1 MQVSFLIKHLILC
14 LCLQVITSE
23 TTNSVGISELQL
35 PITRQG
41 RIRRR
46 RRNRKLLLIE
56 SGSSSMSR
64 QKDKSLLEYR
74 LPRRSVTTTSAFGTD
89 RLVPTGP
96 NPLHNSNTTQI
107 SYPWYWNHQHLLMYR
122 RPGVSLLILK
132 EKHTL
137 HGHFYCSCQH
147 PTSSLCQQHSFKYGS
162 CDGSATDDQILY
174 GLHHRLCPLVNC

>member
-1 MQVSFLIKHLILC
+1 MAIFCSWSSLVLLLTVIAALVGVTVIVGGVQTSCWDELEFAASTSILPKLSLHHHQQQQQLRLLPC
-14 LCLQVITSE
+14 SIEVITSE
-23 TTNSVGISELQL
+23 TTNSIGISELQL

-56 SGSSSMSR
+56 SDSSSMSR

-74 LPRRSVTTTSAFGTD
+74 LPRRSATTTSAFGTD

-107 SYPWYWNHQHLLMYR
+107 GYP
-122 RPGVSLLILK
+122 
-132 EKHTL
+132 
-137 HGHFYCSCQH
+137 
-147 PTSSLCQQHSFKYGS
+147 
-162 CDGSATDDQILY
+162 
-174 GLHHRLCPLVNC
+174 

>member
-1 MQVSFLIKHLILC
+1 MAIFCCWSSVSLVLLLTVIAALVGVTVIVGGVQTSCWDELEFAASTSILPKLSLHHHHHHQQQQLGLLPC
-14 LCLQVITSE
+14 SIEVITSE

-46 RRNRKLLLIE
+46 RRRNRKLLLIE
-56 SGSSSMSR
+56 SDSSSMSR

-74 LPRRSVTTTSAFGTD
+74 LPQRSVTTTSAFGTD

-107 SYPWYWNHQHLLMYR
+107 WYP
-122 RPGVSLLILK
+122 
-132 EKHTL
+132 
-137 HGHFYCSCQH
+137 
-147 PTSSLCQQHSFKYGS
+147 
-162 CDGSATDDQILY
+162 
-174 GLHHRLCPLVNC
+174 